1 MSELSRTSALASRHR
16 QLGSGFEDVNGM
28 RTAWGYDSDEFE
40 GSATVANIPFFDP
53 DKSRT
58 HA

>member
-16 QLGSGFEDVNGM
+16 ELGSGLEV
-28 RTAWGYDSDEFE
+28 ASDDFN
-40 GSATVANIPFFDP
+40 GSATVASTPFFDP
-53 DKSRT
+53 EKART

>member
-1 MSELSRTSALASRHR
+1 MSELSRTSALASRHPD
-16 QLGSGFEDVNGM
+16 LGSGLEVVSTDIN
-28 RTAWGYDSDEFE
+28 
-40 GSATVANIPFFDP
+40 GSATVVSTPFVDP